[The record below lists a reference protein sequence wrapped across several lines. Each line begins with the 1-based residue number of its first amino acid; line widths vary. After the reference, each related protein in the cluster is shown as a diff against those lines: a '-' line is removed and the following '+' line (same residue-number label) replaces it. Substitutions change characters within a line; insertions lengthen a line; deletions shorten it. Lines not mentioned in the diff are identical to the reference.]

1 MKTSLLLVSFLFS
14 LPTLAMEACGKKS
27 SELKYPQLNWQKA
40 LIVKVNNSFQDS
52 EGIICAGLTKNQP
65 ITLSRIIYRDQD
77 GRMIDADINQ
87 LKNGVAIVSDR
98 DLPAEAAPVL
108 RPGQYVVLKTGNG
121 VQNASNLAYPI
132 SLKFLRNLSRGFS
145 AKDFREL
152 NLIGSISGNQIS
164 MNFSNA
170 KFDEIEMNLST
181 LPVAFEN
188 IYFYSDRALVKKTNA
203 NSLKQIPSLF

>member
-1 MKTSLLLVSFLFS
+1 MKATITLIFFLFS
-14 LPTLAMEACGKKS
+14 LPTIAIEPCGKKS

-40 LIVKVNNSFQDS
+40 LTVKVNNSFQDS

-65 ITLSRIIYRDQD
+65 AALSRIIYRDID
-77 GRMIDADINQ
+77 GRVIDADINQ

-98 DLPAEAAPVL
+98 DLPSEAAPVL
-108 RPGQYVVLKTGNG
+108 RPGQYVVLKTGNMI
-121 VQNASNLAYPI
+121 QTASQLTYPI

-152 NLIGSISGNQIS
+152 NLSGSVSGSQIS
-164 MNFSNA
+164 MLSSNT

-188 IYFYSDRALVKKTNA
+188 IYFYSERVMVKKTNS